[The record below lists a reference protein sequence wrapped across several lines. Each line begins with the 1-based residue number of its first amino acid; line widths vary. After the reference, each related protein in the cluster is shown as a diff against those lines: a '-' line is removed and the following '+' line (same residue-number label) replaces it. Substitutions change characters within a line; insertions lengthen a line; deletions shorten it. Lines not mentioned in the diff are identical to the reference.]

1 MTRPARPVA
10 NRPGLAYAGCM
21 SRQILLIAGPTAS
34 GKSALALRAARA
46 LDGEIVN
53 ADALQLY
60 ADLRILSAR
69 PTDAEQGDVPH
80 HLFGVADGADGWSVG
95 RWLRAASPVISDIL
109 ARGRTPVVVGGTGL
123 YFKAL
128 TEGLADVP
136 PTPAAVRQ
144 SVTAMYDTL
153 GEDRFRAL
161 LASADPDAARRIAAA
176 DRQRLQRA
184 MEVLEA
190 TGRPLSAWQADTA
203 PALEPDAWRAV
214 AIVPDRAELYARC
227 DDRFDAML
235 AGGALGEVRALLDK
249 GLDASL
255 PVMKAVGVRELA
267 AHLAGGIT
275 LAQAADLARQET
287 RRYAKRQLTWLRN
300 QTPDW
305 PRITETG
312 PEAAWGQFLALDPAL
327 TPGP

>member
-1 MTRPARPVA
+1 MTPP
-10 NRPGLAYAGCM
+10 
-21 SRQILLIAGPTAS
+21 ILLIAGPTAS

-69 PTDAEQGDVPH
+69 PTDAEQAGIPH

-95 RWLRAASPVISDIL
+95 RWLRAASPVIADIL

-144 SVTAMYDTL
+144 SVTAMYDAL
-153 GEDRFRAL
+153 GEDRFRDL
-161 LASADPDAARRIAAA
+161 LAGADPDAARRIEAG
-176 DRQRLQRA
+176 DRMRLQRA

-203 PALEPDAWRAV
+203 PALDPDAWRAV
-214 AIVPDRAELYARC
+214 AIIPDRAELYARC
-227 DDRFDAML
+227 DARFDAML
-235 AGGALGEVRALLDK
+235 AAGALDEVRALLARR
-249 GLDASL
+249 LDPLL
-255 PVMKAVGVRELA
+255 PVMKAVGVRELS
-267 AHLAGGIT
+267 AHLAGEIP
-275 LAQAADLARQET
+275 LDQAADQARQET

-312 PEAAWGQFLALDPAL
+312 PEGAWRQFLALEPAL
-327 TPGP
+327 TGLA